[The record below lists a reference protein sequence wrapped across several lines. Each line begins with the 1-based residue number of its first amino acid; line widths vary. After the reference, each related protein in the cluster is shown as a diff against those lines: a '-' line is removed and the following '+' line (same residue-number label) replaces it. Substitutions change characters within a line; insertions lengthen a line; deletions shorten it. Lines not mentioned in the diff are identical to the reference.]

1 MANRLTGVLLV
12 GGAGRRF
19 GSPKALA
26 LFGGETLAE
35 RGWRTLGEACDE
47 RLAVGKAADG
57 LSLPF
62 PLLDDGTPTRHPAA
76 GMIAALEAAKHDV
89 VVFLPVDCP
98 GVQAGDLRTLGDACA
113 DAAVPAE
120 GKPVPGAYR
129 KTALAALRRCLSEEA
144 SIRSALGE
152 LDVRTPALDL
162 WRLADA
168 DTPTDLEL
176 LARRIQ
182 ALTAAVEQGAELG
195 LDTSAARILQ
205 DWNDTIVHLAPEPVV
220 ARVRTSRVRS
230 AERGYETYAREI
242 AVARHALA
250 RNGPVVAPAEAA
262 GPHLRD
268 GLAISLWEYV
278 EELPERLSEH
288 QIGVSLRAL
297 HEAFEGFQGSVPRL
311 DERLD
316 RAGEVI
322 SDPAALPMLAE
333 ADREFLD
340 TTFRE
345 LRAEASSQEG
355 DVRVLHGGPH
365 SANLLSTPAG
375 PRWIDLDTVCRG
387 PLEWDLAHVGAEAAQ
402 VFPEADR
409 ELLATMRR
417 LVGAEVAIWCWHT
430 YGRAPE
436 VDEAAIH
443 HLEALRS

>member
-12 GGAGRRF
+12 GGASRRF

-26 LFGGETLAE
+26 RFRGETLAE
-35 RGWRTLGEACDE
+35 RGWRTLGEACEE

-62 PLLDDGTPTRHPAA
+62 PLVDDGTASRHPAA
-76 GMIAALEAAKHDV
+76 GMIAGLEAAGNEV
-89 VVFLPVDCP
+89 VVVLPVDCP
-98 GVQAGDLRTLGDACA
+98 GVEARDLRVLGEACA

-120 GKPVPGAYR
+120 GKPLPGAYR
-129 KTALAALRRCLSEEA
+129 KTAMAALRRCLSEEA
-144 SIRSALGE
+144 SIRSALDE
-152 LDVRTPALDL
+152 LDVRTPALDS

-168 DTPTDLEL
+168 DTPVELEL
-176 LARRIQ
+176 LERRIR
-182 ALTAAVEQGAELG
+182 AFTAAVEQGAELG
-195 LDTSAARILQ
+195 LDTSQARILQ

-230 AERGYETYAREI
+230 AEPGYETYAREV

-250 RNGPVVAPAEAA
+250 RHGPVVAPAEAA

-278 EELPERLSEH
+278 EELPARPSER
-288 QIGVSLRAL
+288 QVGVSLRAF
-297 HEAFEGFQGSVPRL
+297 HEALLDFAGSLPRL

-316 RAGEVI
+316 RAGDAI
-322 SDPAALPMLAE
+322 ADPAAVPRLAP

-340 TTFRE
+340 STFRA
-345 LRAEASSQEG
+345 LRAEAMST
-355 DVRVLHGGPH
+355 DAAHRVLHGGPH

-387 PLEWDLAHVGAEAAQ
+387 PLEWDLAHVGEEAAE
-402 VFPEADR
+402 VFPEADAD
-409 ELLATMRR
+409 LLATMRK
-417 LVGAEVAIWCWHT
+417 LVSAEVAIWCWHT

-436 VDEAAIH
+436 VDEAARH